1 MSEFKRHNAQ
11 GSRRPKGLMP
21 ETIVHA
27 KGGGEEIIQRAD
39 RVDWRNVS
47 SWAIT
52 DKPVTPIVDYAF
64 CDGVCD
70 E

>member
-1 MSEFKRHNAQ
+1 MSEFKRHNPN
-11 GSRRPKGLMP
+11 GSRRPKGVKP

-27 KGGGEEIIQRAD
+27 KGGGQEIIQRAD
-39 RVDWRNVS
+39 RVDWRNVY
-47 SWAIT
+47 SWALT